1 MNKRP
6 LPQTSL
12 VVTAPSHPNKRLVL
26 AGACALA
33 FGVHA
38 QTTTLQ
44 RVEIIGAPI
53 IERNRTDAFG
63 SLATEIGEGQVR
75 DLNAIDLS
83 SALRRTPGVT
93 VSRFNPVGSFGGDE
107 GGAVFVRGLGASR
120 PGSEIKTYV
129 DGIPFYMGV
138 WNHALLDLLPASGM
152 ERITV
157 YKGPQPQ
164 TFGNTFAAIDLTPRR
179 ARQDGVTGNFRVS
192 AGSFSTLV
200 EQADVSLRTGSGD
213 FSVAQGHA
221 RSNGHRDGAD
231 GKLDNL
237 VASGSIQLNPQW
249 SVGGLLLGAD
259 NKVSDPGIEG
269 DPASK
274 TGTFSTRGTLGAVSL
289 AHDHGTRRGR
299 LQLYDNR
306 GTGHWDNPTAAVV
319 RSTFHLSGLRWRET
333 AQPWTGG
340 ELVAGLDIDRMQGSV
355 AFNGFTAFDGVSLR
369 LTSPHAAIAHMLDL
383 SAGWTLTPS
392 AGVRLYRHN
401 VYGNSSAPHAGLVLA
416 QGDALA
422 LRLNASRGLNHPG
435 LDAALLN
442 AIVPPLAGAPESWR
456 SLKPEQ
462 MDHVE
467 LGARWSPA
475 KGASLDVSAF
485 NDSLKNRYVF
495 AFPPA
500 VALPSFTNLGAYRVR
515 GLEASWQQQWA
526 TAWSSFAGV
535 TLLDSTLADLPY
547 APKRALA
554 AGVTWREGA
563 WRVSGDAQA
572 QSAMFVLN
580 KARADGAPNTAQVG
594 GFTVFNVRA
603 AYALAALG
611 PRGEVFVAL
620 ENLADRRYAFRPG
633 YPMPGRSGQVGI
645 NLSL

>member
-1 MNKRP
+1 MNE
-6 LPQTSL
+6 LPILHCAL
-12 VVTAPSHPNKRLVL
+12 VAKAMPNPGKYILLVS
-26 AGACALA
+26 ACALA

-38 QTTTLQ
+38 QTTALQ
-44 RVEIIGAPI
+44 RVEIVGTPI
-53 IERNRTDAFG
+53 IESNRTDAFG
-63 SLATEIGEGQVR
+63 SLATAIGESQVR

-107 GGAVFVRGLGASR
+107 GGAVYVRGLGASR

-138 WNHALLDLLPASGM
+138 WNHALLDLLPIGGM

-157 YKGPQPQ
+157 HKGPQPQ

-179 ARQDGVTGNFRVS
+179 ARQDGVAGNLRVS

-200 EQADVSLRTGSGD
+200 EQADVSVRASGGE
-213 FSVAQGHA
+213 FTIAQGHA
-221 RSNGHRDGAD
+221 RSNGHRDDAD
-231 GKLDNL
+231 GELDNL
-237 VASGSIQLNPQW
+237 MASGSVRLNPQW
-249 SVGGLLLGAD
+249 SVGALLIGAD

-274 TGTFSTRGTLGAVSL
+274 TGTFNTRGTLGSVSL
-289 AHDHGTRRGR
+289 AHDHGHWQGWV
-299 LQLYDNR
+299 QLYDNR

-319 RSTFHLSGLRWRET
+319 HSNFHLSGLRWRES

-340 ELVAGLDIDRMQGSV
+340 ELVAGLDVDRMQGSV

-369 LTSPHAAIAHMLDL
+369 LTSPHVAIAHTLDL

-416 QGDALA
+416 QGDVLA

-435 LDAALLN
+435 LDTALLN

-462 MDHVE
+462 MDHIE

-475 KGASLDVSAF
+475 RGTSLDVSAF
-485 NDSLKNRYVF
+485 NDSLKDRYVF

-500 VALPSFTNLGAYRVR
+500 VALPSFTNLGDYRVR
-515 GLEASWQQQWA
+515 GLEATWQQQWNKA
-526 TAWSSFAGV
+526 LSSFAGV

-547 APKRALA
+547 APKRAVA

-594 GFTVFNVRA
+594 GFAVVNLRA

-620 ENLADRRYAFRPG
+620 ENLADRRYAYRPG

>member
-1 MNKRP
+1 MN
-6 LPQTSL
+6 T
-12 VVTAPSHPNKRLVL
+12 TAPCRMTLV
-26 AGACALA
+26 ASAAWLA
-33 FGVHA
+33 FAAHA
-38 QTTTLQ
+38 QTTELQ
-44 RVEIIGAPI
+44 RVEVTGTPI
-53 IERNRTDAFG
+53 IESNRTDAFG
-63 SLATEIGEGQVR
+63 SLSTEIGESQVR
-75 DLNAIDLS
+75 ELNAIDLS

-107 GGAVFVRGLGASR
+107 GGAVYVRGLGASR

-138 WNHALLDLLPASGM
+138 WNHALLDLLPIGGM

-179 ARQDGVTGNFRVS
+179 ARQDGVAGNLRVS

-200 EQADVSLRTGSGD
+200 EQADVSVRASGGE
-213 FSVAQGHA
+213 FTIAQGHA
-221 RSNGHRDGAD
+221 RSNGHRDDAD

-237 VASGSIQLNPQW
+237 MARGSVRLNPQW
-249 SVGGLLLGAD
+249 SVGALLIGAD
-259 NKVSDPGIEG
+259 NKVSDPGLEG

-274 TGTFSTRGTLGAVSL
+274 TGTFNTRGTLGSVSL
-289 AHDHGTRRGR
+289 AHDHGHWQGR
-299 LQLYDNR
+299 VQLYDNR

-319 RSTFHLSGLRWRET
+319 HSNFQLSGLRWRET

-340 ELVAGLDIDRMQGSV
+340 ELVAGLDIDHMQGSV

-369 LTSPHAAIAHMLDL
+369 LTSPHAAIAHTLDL

-422 LRLNASRGLNHPG
+422 LRMNASRGLNHPG

-475 KGASLDVSAF
+475 RGKSLDVSAF
-485 NDSLKNRYVF
+485 SDSLKNRYVF

-500 VALPSFTNLGAYRVR
+500 VALPSFTNLGDYRVR
-515 GLEASWQQQWA
+515 GLEATWQQQWN

-554 AGVTWREGA
+554 AGITWRDGA

-594 GFTVFNVRA
+594 GFAVLNLRA
-603 AYALAALG
+603 AYALPVLG

-620 ENLADRRYAFRPG
+620 ENLADRRYAYRPG

-645 NLSL
+645 NFSL